1 MSCAPVVVACDL
13 DRTLIYSAAAL
24 RLQGDDRDAPDLLV
38 AEVYGG
44 VPISFTTRASE
55 GLLVSLAAAAH
66 LVPVTTRTV
75 AQYQRVRLPGVRPTH
90 AVTTNGGALLVDG
103 VPDLDWR
110 RRLDARVAEECAPLA
125 QVEALLTDA
134 HWSTWTLSVK
144 VAEDLFVYAVVDRA
158 EMPETA
164 VADLAAR
171 CDELGWTVSVQGRK
185 VYCVPSPVT
194 KAAALE
200 EVRART
206 GADLVLAAGDSLLDQ
221 GMLEVADHA
230 FRPAHGELHDL
241 GWTASH
247 LTVTDADGVLAG
259 EELLRRMSAVVAD
272 AARAPAPVSA

>member
-1 MSCAPVVVACDL
+1 MSRAPVVVACDL

-38 AEVYGG
+38 TEVYGG

-103 VPDLDWR
+103 VPDLGWR

-272 AARAPAPVSA
+272 AARTPAPVSA

>member
-1 MSCAPVVVACDL
+1 MSRAPVVVACDL

-110 RRLDARVAEECAPLA
+110 RRLDARVAVECAPLA

-272 AARAPAPVSA
+272 AARTPAPVSA